1 MPGFMLD
8 TNILSEAMRNPN
20 GVAANRMRVVAAE
33 ICTSIIVAAEIRYGV
48 ARSGRPRLIQ
58 RAEELLRTLQVVAFD
73 SPADIAYGELRARLA
88 RAGKLIG
95 PNDLLIAA
103 HAVALGIT
111 LVTANEREFSRVPGL
126 RIENW
131 LR

>member
-8 TNILSEAMRNPN
+8 TNILSEAIRNPN
-20 GVAANRMRVVAAE
+20 GAAANRMRVLADE
-33 ICTSIIVAAEIRYGV
+33 ICTSIIVAAEIRFGI
-48 ARSGRPRLIQ
+48 AKGGRPRLAH

-73 SPADIAYGELRARLA
+73 SPADIAYGELRAQLT
-88 RAGKLIG
+88 RAGKVIG

-103 HAVALGIT
+103 HALALDMT

>member
-1 MPGFMLD
+1 MPAFMLD
-8 TNILSEAMRNPN
+8 TNILSEAMRHPN
-20 GVAANRMRVVAAE
+20 GVAANRMRVFAAE
-33 ICTSIIVAAEIRYGV
+33 ICTSIIVAAEIRYGI
-48 ARSGRPRLIQ
+48 AKSGWPRLID
-58 RAEELLRTLQVVAFD
+58 RAEELLRTLPVVAFD

-88 RAGKLIG
+88 LAKVIG

-111 LVTANEREFSRVPGL
+111 LVTDKERDFSHVPGL